1 MLEHPAGLDLPMSR
15 SASTLLLRLKPE
27 QPEQPEQPQQPEL
40 VLLRASLLLRQPVL
54 AHVSP
59 RLPLAWRP

>member
-15 SASTLLLRLKPE
+15 SASTSLLRLKPE
-27 QPEQPEQPQQPEL
+27 QPEL
-40 VLLRASLLLRQPVL
+40 VLLRTSLLLRQPVL